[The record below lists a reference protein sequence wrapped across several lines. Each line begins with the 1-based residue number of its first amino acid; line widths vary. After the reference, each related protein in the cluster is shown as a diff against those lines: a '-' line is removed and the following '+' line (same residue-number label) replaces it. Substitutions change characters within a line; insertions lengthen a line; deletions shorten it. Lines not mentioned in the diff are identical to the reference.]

1 MSEKYNDIEDTLI
14 DTIAINTV
22 DTVLLDNNILY
33 KIEVENETHNETH
46 NEKNNESDSTTPL
59 SHSISTQFTDYSDL
73 SDVSP
78 NDNNC
83 VTYNTYVNTHLLHLD
98 IDVIKESESIKN
110 LPKRIK
116 DDLHKIELT
125 ATEYRTI
132 IDSKIK
138 ENDTIYTEKLTLIE
152 KNLQI
157 DNELIL
163 ITNRVIPIKDTFN
176 TIRRDEKIMR
186 MNRDIKKNT
195 TRIKDIE
202 NTTTENKKILNLH
215 TDLLQNVKRDISVLK
230 EIDDNVVYYID
241 KFKYYKI
248 GYNICRNIEYFSRNK
263 ILFMYLSIGILTSS
277 IFIGNT
283 AYRILKY
290 RELYK

>member
-1 MSEKYNDIEDTLI
+1 MSEKYNDIDDTLI

-33 KIEVENETHNETH
+33 KIEVDNETQNEIH
-46 NEKNNESDSTTPL
+46 HESNNTTPL

-73 SDVSP
+73 SDVSS
-78 NDNNC
+78 NDNNGIK
-83 VTYNTYVNTHLLHLD
+83 YSDYVNMNLLHLNID
-98 IDVIKESESIKN
+98 IKKESESIKN
-110 LPKRIK
+110 LPQKIK
-116 DDLHKIELT
+116 DDLIKLEAN

-138 ENDTIYTEKLTLIE
+138 ENDTIYIEKLALIE
-152 KNLQI
+152 KNLHI

-163 ITNRVIPIKDTFN
+163 ITNKIIPIKDTFN

-202 NTTTENKKILNLH
+202 NTTIENKKILNSNI
-215 TDLLQNVKRDISVLK
+215 DLLQNIKRDISILK
-230 EIDDNVVYYID
+230 VIDDNLVYYID

-248 GYNICRNIEYFSRNK
+248 GYNIYRNIEYFSRNK
-263 ILFMYLSIGILTSS
+263 IIL
-277 IFIGNT
+277 G
-283 AYRILKY
+283 L
-290 RELYK
+290 